1 MNRTALLLKEIKC
14 MPTKKR
20 TIYIVLFFVIG
31 MLHFIKNP
39 YTLLL
44 NPFPSSYA
52 EWPRSS

>member
-20 TIYIVLFFVIG
+20 TIYIVLFFVIV